1 MSRPDHRALVTA
13 RIVRW
18 LAPVRAV
25 PVIACAAAVFCAG
38 SGAASAPPALLQALQ
53 KTNSAR
59 SETISF
65 DERIGQGGQ
74 VTMLRL
80 QGVEQPQARAGSFVL
95 DISPAQPG
103 VGQAT
108 EILVGSKLYIH
119 YPILDTLHA
128 KNPKVKSWIV
138 VDTNSSLGVNPSSLT
153 AMAGQQLQALTGI
166 KVVGTG
172 TENGISVT
180 RYAGTL
186 DLRKAAQSGQM
197 QQLLSHLPSAAAAAL
212 QRTAQI
218 ELWVGSDGYLH
229 RSITTLSLPVQG
241 EKPLQITVDGTLN
254 DFDKP
259 TAPIVAP
266 ATGDTMT
273 LAQFGK
279 LTGSSAAPSPADT
292 ALLQKVV
299 LKPAQVGAGY
309 KLSQMAGGHEV
320 QNEVTLDF
328 CDATYPSEALR
339 TARLQVLYD
348 ANGKSFHASNEVVTY
363 QPGGA
368 KQALAEVTH
377 EAAVCPNGTVKN
389 PPAGV
394 TSLVR
399 HTRVVADPRLL
410 PGSIAI
416 LETDSGVVKGK
427 SMTSTTMAVYQI
439 SGNVLSGVYGFGTSP
454 TSVETRTLHAAEQ
467 SAANLAKYD

>member
-1 MSRPDHRALVTA
+1 M
-13 RIVRW
+13 
-18 LAPVRAV
+18 RAV
-25 PVIACAAAVFCAG
+25 PVVACAAAIFSAG
-38 SGAASAPPALLQALQ
+38 SGAAGAPPALLQAVQ
-53 KTNSAR
+53 KTNSAK
-59 SETISF
+59 SANITL
-65 DERIGQGGQ
+65 DERVGQGGQ
-74 VTMLRL
+74 VTMIRL
-80 QGVEQPQARAGSFVL
+80 QGVEQPQTKSGSFVL

-103 VGQAT
+103 VGEAT

-138 VDTNSSLGVNPSSLT
+138 VDTSSSLGVDPSSLT
-153 AMAGQQLQALTGI
+153 ALEGQQLQDLTGI
-166 KVVGTG
+166 KIVGTG
-172 TENGISVT
+172 TEGGIAMT
-180 RYAGTL
+180 RYAGTI
-186 DLRKAAQSGQM
+186 DLHKVAQSGPM
-197 QQLLSHLPSAAAAAL
+197 QQLLSHLPSAAAAVL
-212 QRTAQI
+212 NRTARI

-229 RSITTLSLPVQG
+229 RSITTLSLPVKG
-241 EKPLQITVDGTLN
+241 EKPLQLTIDAALSN
-254 DFDKP
+254 FDKA

-266 ATGDTMT
+266 AAADVMT
-273 LAQFGK
+273 LAQFGQ
-279 LTGSSAAPSPADT
+279 LTGSATAPKPADT

-299 LKPAQVGAGY
+299 LKPAQLGAGY
-309 KLSQMAGGHEV
+309 KLSQMPGGHEV

-328 CDATYPSEALR
+328 CDATYPSEGLR

-348 ANGKSFHASNEVVTY
+348 AAGNPFHASNEVVTY

-368 KQALAEVTH
+368 KQALAEVIH

-394 TSLVR
+394 TNLVR
-399 HTRVVADPRLL
+399 HTHVVADSKLL

-427 SMTSTTMAVYQI
+427 SMNSTTMAVYQI
-439 SGNVLSGVYGFGTSP
+439 RGNVLSGVYGFGTSAA
-454 TSVETRTLHAAEQ
+454 SVQADTLRAAEQ